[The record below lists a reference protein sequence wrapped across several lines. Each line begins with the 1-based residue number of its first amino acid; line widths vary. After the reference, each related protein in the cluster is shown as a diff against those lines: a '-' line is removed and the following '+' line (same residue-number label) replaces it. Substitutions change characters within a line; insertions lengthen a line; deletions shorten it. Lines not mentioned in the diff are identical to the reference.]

1 MFRLLRDVLR
11 TARDGTIEAGA
22 ERLMRAVYQRRVRRR
37 QPFVAT
43 IAGQQVTLH
52 HRGTEAD
59 AFAAWQCFYRQQ
71 YRLPPPLFEPP
82 HHDRAVTAHYQALVA
97 AGRVPLIV
105 DAGAH
110 IGAASLWFAARY
122 PGSRIVAVEP
132 AEENLAVLRR
142 NAEEAGITVVAAAV
156 GAADGEAQLADTGQ
170 SSMGFRVG
178 GEGPTRPV
186 AMLSLPT
193 LLARHAAEAEPFILK
208 IDVEGAERQ
217 LFAAGGDET
226 ASRFPLIVLEEHD
239 FMLPGQATASGFF
252 RFHAEHGRDFVFA
265 NENIFSFDM
274 KRLRPGP

>member
-1 MFRLLRDVLR
+1 
-11 TARDGTIEAGA
+11 
-22 ERLMRAVYQRRVRRR
+22 MRAVYQRRVRRR

-43 IAGQQVTLH
+43 IAGRPVTLH

-82 HHDRAVTAHYQALVA
+82 HHDRAITAHYQALVA

-110 IGAASLWFAARY
+110 IGAAALWFAARY
-122 PGSRIVAVEP
+122 PASRIVAVEP
-132 AEENLAVLRR
+132 AEENLALLRR
-142 NAEEAGITVVAAAV
+142 NAEEAGITVVAAAL
-156 GAADGEAQLADTGQ
+156 GDADGEAQLADTGQ

-208 IDVEGAERQ
+208 IDIEGAERQ
-217 LFAAGGDET
+217 MFAAGVDEA
-226 ASRFPLIVLEEHD
+226 ASRFPLIVVEEHD
-239 FMLPGQATASGFF
+239 FMLPGHATASGFF
-252 RFHAEHGRDFVFA
+252 RFHAEQGRDFVFA

>member
-1 MFRLLRDVLR
+1 
-11 TARDGTIEAGA
+11 
-22 ERLMRAVYQRRVRRR
+22 MRAVYLRRVRRH

-43 IAGQQVTLH
+43 VAGQRVTLR

-59 AFAAWQCFYRQQ
+59 AFAAWQCFHREQ

-122 PGSRIVAVEP
+122 PASRIVAVEP

-142 NAEEAGITVVAAAV
+142 NAEDAGITVVAAAL
-156 GAADGEAQLADTGQ
+156 GAADGEVQLADTGQ
-170 SSMGFRVG
+170 SSMGYRVG

-193 LLARHAAEAEPFILK
+193 LLARHALGAEPFILK
-208 IDVEGAERQ
+208 IDIEGAERQ
-217 LFAAGGDET
+217 VFAAGAGGDE
-226 ASRFPLIVLEEHD
+226 AAAQFPLIVLEEHD
-239 FMLPGQATASGFF
+239 FMLPGRATASGFF
-252 RFHAEHGRDFVFA
+252 RFHAEQGRDFAFA

-274 KRLRPGP
+274 KRLRPGS